1 MDFEAQIRA
10 LDLEEEQTRNL
21 IAAHT
26 RELTAAENA
35 ALDIVADKN
44 RTIEEMQRRID
55 ALEAEKA
62 ASEANRA
69 RAHTY
74 EPPIIQ
80 VVHYG

>member
-1 MDFEAQIRA
+1 MEFEAQIRA
-10 LDLEEEQTRNL
+10 LELEEEQTRNL

-26 RELTAAENA
+26 REVTAAGNA
-35 ALDIVADKN
+35 ALETVAAKN
-44 RTIEEMQRRID
+44 ATIEEMQRRID

-62 ASEANRA
+62 ASEATRA

-80 VVHYG
+80 VVQYG

>member
-1 MDFEAQIRA
+1 MSFESQIRA

-26 RELTAAENA
+26 RELTEAENA
-35 ALDIVADKN
+35 ALETVADKN

-80 VVHYG
+80 VVQYG

>member
-35 ALDIVADKN
+35 ALETVAAKN
-44 RTIEEMQRRID
+44 ATIEEMQRRID
-55 ALEAEKA
+55 ALESEKA
-62 ASEANRA
+62 TAEVDKA

-80 VVHYG
+80 VVQYG